1 MAPVTPGRVHIAL
14 YQRRMERKQLS
25 PQLAWWGVVPG
36 YSVGIYTMY
45 FYGRLILK
53 LIIGFVLI
61 RYAKHVHSW

>member
-1 MAPVTPGRVHIAL
+1 MHKRK
-14 YQRRMERKQLS
+14 MERKQLS
-25 PQLAWWGVVPG
+25 PQLAWRGVVPG
-36 YSVGIYTMY
+36 YSVVVYAMY